1 MRRYSV
7 EPRTKKYV
15 KGYRILSFARKYK
28 KRLLDTGLDSSKKVV
43 HKAGEYIRN
52 KIADAVTK
60 LNDNNTEIQE
70 PDEEIIIPPE
80 KREEILNK
88 LRRVL

>member
-28 KRLLDTGLDSSKKVV
+28 KRLLDTGLDSSKKSS
-43 HKAGEYIRN
+43 
-52 KIADAVTK
+52 
-60 LNDNNTEIQE
+60 
-70 PDEEIIIPPE
+70 P
-80 KREEILNK
+80 
-88 LRRVL
+88 